1 MSSSTVII
9 GVDESGTGAWSG
21 PYTVCAVALTSVES
35 VILATAGVTD
45 SKKLS
50 DSRRR
55 KLAKVIADTAS
66 AARCVFVRV
75 DDIDK
80 RGKDAWRSAMV
91 AVVLDLHRRFTSSE
105 VIIDGSFDKKTSD
118 QLSRLGISSGFMT
131 QADSRVIAVGAAS
144 IIAKTMRNDAMIK
157 LDQIHPGYGW
167 AKNAGYGTP
176 DHIEAIKVLGRT
188 AEHRKIRRRT

>member
-1 MSSSTVII
+1 
-9 GVDESGTGAWSG
+9 
-21 PYTVCAVALTSVES
+21 
-35 VILATAGVTD
+35 
-45 SKKLS
+45 
-50 DSRRR
+50 
-55 KLAKVIADTAS
+55 
-66 AARCVFVRV
+66 
-75 DDIDK
+75 
-80 RGKDAWRSAMV
+80 MV